1 MPSFLAL
8 QRSGKEQ
15 LHSGESMKK
24 LNSTKLLLMSNI
36 VRARRERKTE
46 RRNSPR
52 DNPRII
58 SDILGDMGQGFES

>member
-1 MPSFLAL
+1 
-8 QRSGKEQ
+8 
-15 LHSGESMKK
+15 MKK